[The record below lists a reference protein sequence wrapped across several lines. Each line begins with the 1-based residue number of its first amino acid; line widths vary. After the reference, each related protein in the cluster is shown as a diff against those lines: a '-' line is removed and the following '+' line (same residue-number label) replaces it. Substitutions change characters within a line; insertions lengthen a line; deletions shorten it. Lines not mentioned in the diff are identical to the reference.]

1 MALREKIKKR
11 LSKERGT
18 VFKDPGGKVS
28 LCLVYPDTYHI
39 GMSNLGFQ
47 GIYGLINSRKDCLCE
62 RAFLPDDEDLEE
74 IIKRESPLTS
84 YESMKPLGEFD
95 VIAFSISFEN
105 NFPDVLRIL
114 RMAHIPLR
122 ASERD
127 ERHPLIVAGGIS
139 LTSNPEPL
147 AEFFD
152 LIMLGDG
159 ELLIPEFL
167 DRVKEWR
174 FKGGSKE
181 ELLKDLAGKEGFYVP
196 SGYEIHYDDERII
209 NRKNKEGYPE
219 KIKISLL
226 KDLDAGVRHSII
238 TPETEFSD
246 MHLIEVMRGC
256 PWRCRFCLTGNLIPL
271 RIRSLESI
279 LQEIKAS
286 PAQRFGIIGSSL
298 TDYRYIKE
306 LLQYEGVDFSITSLR
321 ASPKAAEIISLLK
334 NKKSVSIAPEAGS
347 ERLRGMI
354 NKNIKEEDILHTS
367 DLLLREGI
375 ENLRLYFMI
384 GLPEETDDDAI
395 AIRELT
401 KKIRSLSKRGSISL
415 SISIFVPK
423 PHTPFERAPMER
435 PENIKKR
442 LNIIKKG
449 LKHMENVRV
458 LHEVPKYAYMQGLF
472 ARGDRR
478 ICQVLELMINGKDW
492 KEACLETGLDINY
505 YIFRN
510 RDFNETLPWDFIDCG
525 ISKERLWKEYQRA
538 IGEGK
543 T

>member
-11 LSKERGT
+11 LSRERGT
-18 VFKDPGGKVS
+18 VFKNPGGKVS
-28 LCLVYPDTYHI
+28 VCLVYPDTYHI

-47 GIYGLINSRKDCLCE
+47 GIYGLINSRRDCVCE
-62 RAFLPDDEDLEE
+62 RAFLPDDEDLKEM
-74 IIKRESPLTS
+74 IQKNISLVS
-84 YESMKPLGEFD
+84 YESMRPLTEFD

-127 ERHPLIVAGGIS
+127 DRHPLIAAGGIS
-139 LTSNPEPL
+139 MTSNPEPL

-159 ELLIPEFL
+159 ELLIPPFI
-167 DRVKEWR
+167 DAVKEWR
-174 FKGGSKE
+174 FKRAGKE
-181 ELLKDLAGKEGFYVP
+181 EVLKDLAKKEGFYVP
-196 SGYEIHYDDERII
+196 SGYEILYDGERII
-209 NRKNKEGYPE
+209 RRKNKEGYPE
-219 KIKISLL
+219 RIKVPVL

-246 MHLIEVMRGC
+246 MHLVEVMRGC
-256 PWRCRFCLTGNLIPL
+256 PWRCRFCLTGNLFPL
-271 RIRSLESI
+271 RIRSLESV
-279 LQEIKAS
+279 LEEIKAS
-286 PAQRFGIIGSSL
+286 TAPRFGIIGSSL

-306 LLQYEGVDFSITSLR
+306 LLQLEGVDFSITSLR

-347 ERLRGMI
+347 ERLRSLI
-354 NKNIKEEDILHTS
+354 NKNIKEEDILHS
-367 DLLLREGI
+367 SELLLQNGI
-375 ENLRLYFMI
+375 ENLRLYFI
-384 GLPEETDDDAI
+384 TGLPEETDDDAI
-395 AIRELT
+395 AIVELV

-423 PHTPFERAPMER
+423 PHTSFERAPMAG
-435 PENIKKR
+435 PEVIKKR

-449 LKHMENVRV
+449 LKPLENVRV

-472 ARGDRR
+472 AQGSRR
-478 ICQVLELMINGKDW
+478 IGFVLEEMLDEPDW
-492 KEACLETGLDINY
+492 KVACRKGGIDPDF
-505 YIFRN
+505 YIFRKKEP
-510 RDFNETLPWDFIDCG
+510 DEILPWDFIAY
-525 ISKERLWKEYQRA
+525 S
-538 IGEGK
+538 
-543 T
+543 